1 MNKNTK
7 KIASIV
13 LVTSSITNVSTLGV
27 FAEEFT
33 NNNTTK
39 IENISTKALQENDI
53 VNIPDE
59 NLKRELNYALSQ
71 KVDSNITVRQ
81 LSSLKK
87 LQLSNKQIKNLE
99 GLQYCTNLTDLQIF
113 NNQIKDISPLSS
125 LGNLTNLSMFNNQIS
140 DISVLSELINLT
152 DLNFGGNQISDV
164 SALSELTSLKSLSLS
179 GNKISNIRNLS
190 KLANLTN
197 LDLDRNQIS
206 DISALSGL
214 INLERLNLNENNLTN
229 TNGLDKLINLKNLS
243 LCENQIN
250 DISSLSK
257 LTNLESLGLHTNQIS
272 DISALSNLT
281 NLNSLTLFTNQVS
294 DISPLKNLK
303 KLYHIN
309 ARHQSIVLP
318 AVVSQAGENISVKNE
333 GIGMDG
339 EPIVP
344 DRISNGGI
352 LNKSTNY
359 ITWKSANISN
369 VDSVSY
375 DFAYYDKENV
385 QIFAGKV
392 TQPIESVS
400 EFKIKNP
407 ISGMYVGNN
416 HKLIASLNG
425 KDVDNVTWSVDN
437 EDIAT
442 ISKDGTL
449 NAKKPG
455 NVMVT
460 VKLNNSSISYSTNI
474 ELVNFYDN
482 TNIPSIV
489 KDVIDTNV
497 FTPIYSDAN
506 GTQNNP
512 VTFNLKNSATISDVD
527 KFINNISKLSPNI
540 LESKVEG
547 NYTTYKIRINSDSK
561 TSNYSYIEIKID
573 NNMPNAS
580 EINQKI
586 NKLKEYKSKIN
597 ELVGINRFDTA
608 VKVSQ
613 TGWNTSENAVLVN
626 ANSLADALSV
636 TPFAA
641 QKNAPVLLSNSNSL
655 NQATKAEFKRL
666 GVKKVYAIGG
676 TTAISEDIVNE
687 LKSMGV
693 TVERISGKDR
703 YETSLAIANKLNNVN
718 KIAVVNGENGFA
730 DAVSIAPVC
739 ARDNMAIVYTSP
751 RSGLKTFENYIKN
764 NNIATSYVIGGT
776 TVLPDNLITE
786 LKNPVRIAGSNRNL
800 TNLNIIERF
809 FSNTNHNNQTEL
821 KNIFVAKNGY
831 GSPNDLIDALSVGVL
846 ASKQNSPVMLVSPN
860 GLDKN
865 QSTAL
870 YYTFSKQL
878 TKVGGNGNETAF
890 EQLKNQVNHIK

>member
-27 FAEEFT
+27 FAEGLT
-33 NNNTTK
+33 NKHTTK

-53 VNIPDE
+53 VSIPDE

-87 LQLSNKQIKNLE
+87 LQLSNKEIKNLE

-140 DISVLSELINLT
+140 DISVLSDLINLT
-152 DLNFGGNQISDV
+152 NLNLGGNQISDV

-179 GNKISNIRNLS
+179 RNQINDINSLSKLINLTDLDLEGNDISNISSLS
-190 KLANLTN
+190 RLTN
-197 LDLDRNQIS
+197 LEWI
-206 DISALSGL
+206 
-214 INLERLNLNENNLTN
+214 NLNENNLTN

-272 DISALSNLT
+272 DISSLSNLI

-344 DRISNGGI
+344 KYISNGGI

-375 DFAYYDKENV
+375 DFEYYDKENV

-400 EFKIKNP
+400 EIKIKNP

-416 HKLIASLNG
+416 HKLIASVNE
-425 KDVDNVTWSVDN
+425 KDTENVTWSVDN

-442 ISKDGTL
+442 ISKDGIL

-455 NVMVT
+455 SVTVT
-460 VKLNNSSISYSTNI
+460 VKLNNSDISKSINI

-482 TNIPSIV
+482 TNIPS
-489 KDVIDTNV
+489 
-497 FTPIYSDAN
+497 
-506 GTQNNP
+506 
-512 VTFNLKNSATISDVD
+512 
-527 KFINNISKLSPNI
+527 
-540 LESKVEG
+540 
-547 NYTTYKIRINSDSK
+547 
-561 TSNYSYIEIKID
+561 
-573 NNMPNAS
+573 
-580 EINQKI
+580 
-586 NKLKEYKSKIN
+586 
-597 ELVGINRFDTA
+597 
-608 VKVSQ
+608 
-613 TGWNTSENAVLVN
+613 
-626 ANSLADALSV
+626 
-636 TPFAA
+636 
-641 QKNAPVLLSNSNSL
+641 
-655 NQATKAEFKRL
+655 
-666 GVKKVYAIGG
+666 
-676 TTAISEDIVNE
+676 
-687 LKSMGV
+687 
-693 TVERISGKDR
+693 
-703 YETSLAIANKLNNVN
+703 
-718 KIAVVNGENGFA
+718 
-730 DAVSIAPVC
+730 
-739 ARDNMAIVYTSP
+739 
-751 RSGLKTFENYIKN
+751 
-764 NNIATSYVIGGT
+764 
-776 TVLPDNLITE
+776 
-786 LKNPVRIAGSNRNL
+786 
-800 TNLNIIERF
+800 
-809 FSNTNHNNQTEL
+809 
-821 KNIFVAKNGY
+821 
-831 GSPNDLIDALSVGVL
+831 
-846 ASKQNSPVMLVSPN
+846 
-860 GLDKN
+860 
-865 QSTAL
+865 
-870 YYTFSKQL
+870 
-878 TKVGGNGNETAF
+878 
-890 EQLKNQVNHIK
+890 